1 MLLQRL
7 IELADRLEKNDQ
19 LTPPLYKERWAQ
31 YVLELDAEGR
41 LLNPH
46 PIDLSKAE
54 KGQARGQP
62 RVMPNIVRSRAVKP
76 LLLSDHAE
84 YTLGLG
90 REKTKSER
98 VEKCHQAYLDLLEA
112 CVGATQDPLV
122 KAVYRFLNDDPLG
135 QLELG
140 GAFDRS
146 GTIIFRVGDQLA
158 HTRGSVRKFW
168 VDHHAPK
175 PKQDEAH
182 MQCLICGE
190 EKPTLKRLTG
200 KIKGIPGGHS
210 VGTAIISANENAY
223 ESYGLEASQ
232 IAPTCIEC
240 GDRFTKALN
249 YLLNN
254 DSNHVWFS
262 NLIFVFWTSREVA
275 FNIAS
280 FIKDPQDTQVHELI
294 NSIRSGKRQ
303 NDLDDT
309 SFYAVSLSG
318 SGGRAVVRDWIDTT
332 VGKVKASLAK
342 WFEGQAVVDAWGE
355 EHRPLGIY
363 ALAGA
368 TVRDLKDVSPPTY
381 RELLRSG
388 INGTPLPWNLLQ
400 KAVGRNRA
408 EHNVS
413 RSRAALIKLVM
424 ATQNVIKENDMV
436 QLNTDHP
443 ETGYHCGR
451 LLAVLESVQRN
462 ALGDINATIVDRFY
476 GTASTAPAS
485 VFGRLLRGA
494 QPHLSKLRRDRPGAG
509 HALQQSLEDVLTQ
522 ISAFPHTLDLK
533 QQGFF
538 ALGYYHQRADD
549 RAQARAHREQKE
561 SSQKV

>member
-7 IELADRLEKNDQ
+7 IELADRLEEDEK
-19 LTPPLYKERWAQ
+19 LAPPLYKERWAR
-31 YVLELDAEGR
+31 YVIELDEEGH
-41 LLNPH
+41 LLNPQ

-54 KGQARGQP
+54 KGRARGQP

-76 LLLSDHAE
+76 LLLADHAE

-90 REKTKSER
+90 REKTKPER
-98 VEKCHQAYLDLLEA
+98 VKKCHQAYLDLLEA
-112 CVGATQDPLV
+112 CVEATQDPVV
-122 KAVYRFLNDDPLG
+122 KAVYRFLDDDPLD

-140 GAFDRS
+140 EDFDRS
-146 GTIIFRVGDQLA
+146 GAMIFRVDDQLV
-158 HTRGSVRKFW
+158 HQRRSVREFW

-175 PKQDEAH
+175 PKNGKAN

-223 ESYGLEASQ
+223 ESYGLEASH

-262 NLIFVFWTSREVA
+262 NLIFVFWTSHEVT
-275 FNIAS
+275 FDFGT
-280 FIKDPQDTQVHELI
+280 FIQDPQDNQVRELI
-294 NSIRSGKRQ
+294 QSIRSGKRQ
-303 NDLDDT
+303 REVDET

-318 SGGRAVVRDWIDTT
+318 SGGRAVVRDWIGTT
-332 VGKVKASLAK
+332 VGKVKASLAR
-342 WFEGQAVVDAWGE
+342 WFEAQAVVDAWGE
-355 EHRPLGIY
+355 PHRPLGVY

-368 TVRDLKDVSPPTY
+368 TVRDLKDVPPPTY

-388 INGTPLPWNLLQ
+388 LSGTPLPWNLLQ
-400 KAVGRNRA
+400 KAVGRSHA
-408 EHNVS
+408 ERDVT

-424 ATQNVIKENDMV
+424 TTQSVIKENDMV
-436 QLNTDHP
+436 QLQTEHP

-451 LLAVLESVQRN
+451 LLAVLESIQRN

-509 HALQQSLEDVLTQ
+509 HALQQRLEEVLTQ
-522 ISAFPHTLDLK
+522 IPAFPHTLDLK

-538 ALGYYHQRADD
+538 ALGYYHQRAYD
-549 RAQARAHREQKE
+549 RAQARAHSELKATSE
-561 SSQKV
+561 